1 MLKRMDYVP
10 VNTFVTAIIIII
22 VGAAVIVFILIVTTI
37 RRLVWMK
44 KFGVKRETVL
54 IQLDWSR
61 VQLPATMYRPILCLS
76 VMQTSFSGVLIKTLA
91 IVGWAKRLKEE
102 TKEQNVSSWQTWWL
116 LKRLRLR
123 KGVWVKCEWTN
134 TNLAISLH
142 IHWQG
147 SS

>member
-54 IQLDWSR
+54 IQLD
-61 VQLPATMYRPILCLS
+61 
-76 VMQTSFSGVLIKTLA
+76 
-91 IVGWAKRLKEE
+91 
-102 TKEQNVSSWQTWWL
+102 
-116 LKRLRLR
+116 
-123 KGVWVKCEWTN
+123 
-134 TNLAISLH
+134 
-142 IHWQG
+142 
-147 SS
+147 

>member
-1 MLKRMDYVP
+1 MLKKMDYFP
-10 VNTFVTAIIIII
+10 INTFVTAIIIII
-22 VGAAVIVFILIVTTI
+22 VGAAVIVFILIVTI

-44 KFGVKRETVL
+44 KFGVKRETAL
-54 IQLDWSR
+54 IQIDWSR

-76 VMQTSFSGVLIKTLA
+76 VMQMSFSGVLIKTLA
-91 IVGWAKRLKEE
+91 IVGRAKRLKEE
-102 TKEQNVSSWQTWWL
+102 TEEQNVSSWQTWGL